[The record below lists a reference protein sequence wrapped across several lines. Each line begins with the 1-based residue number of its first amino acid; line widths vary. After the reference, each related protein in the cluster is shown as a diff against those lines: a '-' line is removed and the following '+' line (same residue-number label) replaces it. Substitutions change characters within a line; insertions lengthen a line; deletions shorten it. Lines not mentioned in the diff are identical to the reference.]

1 MVAAKRVHKA
11 GRQLFGLAVLLLATS
26 GCAATTTA
34 WIETSMNSFGSS
46 FQPQNYNVTA
56 HVGIELKRG

>member
-11 GRQLFGLAVLLLATS
+11 GRQLLGLAMLLLATS

-34 WIETSMNSFGSS
+34 WVETSMNSLGPS
-46 FQPQNYNVTA
+46 FQPQDYHVTA
-56 HVGIELKRG
+56 HLGIELKRG